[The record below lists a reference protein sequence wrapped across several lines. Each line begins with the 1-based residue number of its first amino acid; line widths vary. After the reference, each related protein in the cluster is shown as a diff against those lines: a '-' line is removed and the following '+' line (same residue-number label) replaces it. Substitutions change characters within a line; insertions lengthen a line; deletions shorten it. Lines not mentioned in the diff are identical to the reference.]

1 MNKSINNMPVNPNSG
16 GGGSRGGWLGHIF
29 GMLRGVKMEQLSRDR
44 YAWQQSFLTD
54 EMKKRDINRA
64 SAQAAGKVVGEDM
77 RQKNNAK
84 NAFAFE
90 RKRTSKNKKTGE
102 LNFPDLV
109 EMGPAE
115 DPLNARW
122 SPRSG
127 ERAAIARA
135 AAIAAKAEQNNNAPK
150 FTPINASNFS
160 PISLPDE
167 PQVDFPRL
175 DINPSGQVGPELAEK
190 ERWPGYGP
198 TFDGQGN
205 NTMDTPKP
213 NLNKKRP
220 SNTAPKVRKPRAPKP
235 PKAGA

>member
-1 MNKSINNMPVNPNSG
+1 MKNTVNNMPVTPGS

-29 GMLRGVKMEQLSRDR
+29 GMLRGVKMEELSRNR
-44 YAWQQSFLTD
+44 YAWQQSYLTE

-64 SAQAAGKVVGEDM
+64 SAQTAGKVVGEDM

-90 RKRTSKNKKTGE
+90 KKRTSKDKKTGE
-102 LNFPDLV
+102 YKYPDLFD
-109 EMGPAE
+109 MGPAE

-127 ERAAIARA
+127 ERAANARA
-135 AAIAAKAEQNNNAPK
+135 AAAAAKAEQDKNAPK
-150 FTPINASNFS
+150 FTPADVSNFPS
-160 PISLPDE
+160 ISLADE
-167 PQVDFPRL
+167 PQADF
-175 DINPSGQVGPELAEK
+175 STGPEPAQK

-205 NTMDTPKP
+205 NTMDTPGSPNPSTPDLNTNKP
-213 NLNKKRP
+213 SAATPKAKKP
-220 SNTAPKVRKPRAPKP
+220 RKPRAPK
-235 PKAGA
+235 AGA